1 MSNRT
6 QKSVKNMTIGMLSQ
20 LFTLWLSFVSRTV
33 FIKFLTAE
41 YLGISGLFSNVLTV
55 LSFAEL
61 GIGDAMTY
69 AMYKPVKEDNR
80 KLVNQLM
87 VVYKKAYT
95 GIAVVVGAIGLGL
108 SFFLS
113 FIIAEPPDIPES
125 LQLIFWLY
133 VVNNMAS
140 YILTYK
146 KSILIAYQ
154 ENYIVS
160 EVQQIASLIQQ
171 IAQMIVLCF
180 TKQYI
185 LYLIIQILCTILNN
199 IIISV
204 VVKKRYPWINEKD
217 GEELP
222 QEVSK
227 EIFKN
232 VKALSISKIAGV
244 VSNGSDNIIIS
255 KFVGLSSVG
264 VASNYTMIINS
275 LNGILWNGLSSLT
288 SSFGNFNVDSMI
300 GQRRKLF
307 NELFLC
313 SYWLY
318 GFMTIGIITL
328 ANSFV
333 QLWVGSNYLVPQGV
347 VLALVLITYISGV
360 NFPVYTYQSTLGMF
374 DKMKIPYVLFA
385 VFNILLSILLGKN
398 WGLFGVYIATSITR
412 LCTSEVSSGYYVYRY
427 GLKLSPLKY
436 LKKYVIYF
444 LILILNI
451 LVTNYAV
458 SLVQIAGIIGFS
470 IKVVTCTVVC
480 NAIYFVC
487 FFRTTEFRN
496 LLIRAKGLLSSRR
509 K

>member
-288 SSFGNFNVDSMI
+288 SSFGNFNVDSTI

-347 VLALVLITYISGV
+347 VLVLVLITYISGV

>member
-217 GEELP
+217 GEELQ

-288 SSFGNFNVDSMI
+288 SSFGNFNVDSTI

>member
-288 SSFGNFNVDSMI
+288 SSFGNFNVDSTI

-360 NFPVYTYQSTLGMF
+360 NFPVYTYHSTLGMF

>member
-1 MSNRT
+1 
-6 QKSVKNMTIGMLSQ
+6 MTIGMLSQ

-288 SSFGNFNVDSMI
+288 SSFGNFNVDSTI

-412 LCTSEVSSGYYVYRY
+412 LCTSEVLSGYYVYRY

>member
-1 MSNRT
+1 
-6 QKSVKNMTIGMLSQ
+6 MTIGMLSQ

-33 FIKFLTAE
+33 FVKFLTAE

-288 SSFGNFNVDSMI
+288 SSFGNFNVDSTI

>member
-204 VVKKRYPWINEKD
+204 VVKKRYPWINEKM
-217 GEELP
+217 
-222 QEVSK
+222 V
-227 EIFKN
+227 KN
-232 VKALSISKIAGV
+232 SH
-244 VSNGSDNIIIS
+244 
-255 KFVGLSSVG
+255 
-264 VASNYTMIINS
+264 
-275 LNGILWNGLSSLT
+275 
-288 SSFGNFNVDSMI
+288 
-300 GQRRKLF
+300 
-307 NELFLC
+307 
-313 SYWLY
+313 
-318 GFMTIGIITL
+318 
-328 ANSFV
+328 
-333 QLWVGSNYLVPQGV
+333 
-347 VLALVLITYISGV
+347 
-360 NFPVYTYQSTLGMF
+360 
-374 DKMKIPYVLFA
+374 
-385 VFNILLSILLGKN
+385 
-398 WGLFGVYIATSITR
+398 
-412 LCTSEVSSGYYVYRY
+412 
-427 GLKLSPLKY
+427 
-436 LKKYVIYF
+436 KKYQKRF
-444 LILILNI
+444 L
-451 LVTNYAV
+451 
-458 SLVQIAGIIGFS
+458 
-470 IKVVTCTVVC
+470 KM
-480 NAIYFVC
+480 
-487 FFRTTEFRN
+487 
-496 LLIRAKGLLSSRR
+496 
-509 K
+509 

>member
-33 FIKFLTAE
+33 FIKFLTAG

-288 SSFGNFNVDSMI
+288 SSFGNFNVDSTI

>member
-20 LFTLWLSFVSRTV
+20 LFTLLLSFVSRTV

-288 SSFGNFNVDSMI
+288 SSFGNFNVDSTI

-412 LCTSEVSSGYYVYRY
+412 LCTSEVSSGYYVYSY

>member
-1 MSNRT
+1 
-6 QKSVKNMTIGMLSQ
+6 MTIGMLSQ

-288 SSFGNFNVDSMI
+288 SSFGNFNVDSTI

-385 VFNILLSILLGKN
+385 VFNILLSILLGKK

>member
-1 MSNRT
+1 MKSRT
-6 QKSVKNMTIGMLSQ
+6 QKSARNMAVGLVSQ
-20 LFTLWLSFVSRTV
+20 VFTLLLSFVTRTF
-33 FIKFLTAE
+33 FIKLLTAE
-41 YLGISGLFSNVLTV
+41 YLGINGLFSNVLTV

-61 GIGDAMTY
+61 GIGSAMTY
-69 AMYKPVKEDNR
+69 AMYKPVKENDH
-80 KLVNQLM
+80 KLINQLM
-87 VVYKKAYT
+87 LFYKKAYT
-95 GIAVVVGAIGLGL
+95 AIAITVGIIGLIL
-108 SFFLS
+108 SFFLGY
-113 FIIAEPPDIPES
+113 IVAEPPKIPES
-125 LQLIFWLY
+125 LQVIFWLY
-133 VVNNMAS
+133 IINNMAS
-140 YILTYK
+140 YLLTYK

-154 ENYIVS
+154 EDYIIS
-160 EVQQIASLIQQ
+160 GVQQITSVVQQLLQIILLWLTRQYLIYLLIQ
-171 IAQMIVLCF
+171 IS
-180 TKQYI
+180 
-185 LYLIIQILCTILNN
+185 CTIANN
-199 IIISV
+199 VAISIIV
-204 VVKKRYPWINEKD
+204 RKRYPWLSEKD
-217 GEELP
+217 QDELP
-222 QEVSK
+222 PEVSQ
-227 EIFKN
+227 EIHKN
-232 VKALSISKIAGV
+232 IKALSVSKIAGV
-244 VSNGSDNIIIS
+244 ISNGSDNIIIS
-255 KFVGLSSVG
+255 KFVGLSAVG

-288 SSFGNFNVDSMI
+288 SSFGNFNVDSTI

>member
-288 SSFGNFNVDSMI
+288 SSFGNFNVDSTI

-333 QLWVGSNYLVPQGV
+333 PLWVGSNYLVPQGV

>member
-1 MSNRT
+1 MA
-6 QKSVKNMTIGMLSQ
+6 VGLVSQ
-20 LFTLWLSFVSRTV
+20 VFTLLLSFVTRTF
-33 FIKFLTAE
+33 FIKLLTAE
-41 YLGISGLFSNVLTV
+41 YLGINGLFSNVLTV

-61 GIGDAMTY
+61 GIGSAMTY
-69 AMYKPVKEDNR
+69 AMYKPVKENDH
-80 KLVNQLM
+80 KLINQLM
-87 VVYKKAYT
+87 LFYKKAYT
-95 GIAVVVGAIGLGL
+95 AIAITVGIIGLIL
-108 SFFLS
+108 SFFLGY
-113 FIIAEPPDIPES
+113 IVAEPPKIPES
-125 LQLIFWLY
+125 LQVIFWLY
-133 VVNNMAS
+133 IINNMAS
-140 YILTYK
+140 YLLTYK

-154 ENYIVS
+154 EDYIIS
-160 EVQQIASLIQQ
+160 GVQQITSVVQQLLQIILLWLTRQYLIYLLIQ
-171 IAQMIVLCF
+171 IS
-180 TKQYI
+180 
-185 LYLIIQILCTILNN
+185 CTIANN
-199 IIISV
+199 VAISIIV
-204 VVKKRYPWINEKD
+204 RKRYPWLSEKD
-217 GEELP
+217 QDELP
-222 QEVSK
+222 PEVSQ
-227 EIFKN
+227 EIHKN
-232 VKALSISKIAGV
+232 IKALSVSKIAGV
-244 VSNGSDNIIIS
+244 ISNGSDNIIIS
-255 KFVGLSSVG
+255 KFVGLSAVG

-288 SSFGNFNVDSMI
+288 SSFGNFNVDSTI

>member
-20 LFTLWLSFVSRTV
+20 LFTLLLSFVSRTV

-288 SSFGNFNVDSMI
+288 SSFGNFNVDSTI

-360 NFPVYTYQSTLGMF
+360 NFAVFTYQSTLGMF

>member
-288 SSFGNFNVDSMI
+288 SSFGNFNVDSTI

-385 VFNILLSILLGKN
+385 VLNILLSILLGKN

>member
-1 MSNRT
+1 
-6 QKSVKNMTIGMLSQ
+6 MTIGMLSQ

-204 VVKKRYPWINEKD
+204 VVKKRYSWINEKD

-288 SSFGNFNVDSMI
+288 SSFGNFNVDSTI

>member
-204 VVKKRYPWINEKD
+204 YIKKRYPWINEKD

-288 SSFGNFNVDSMI
+288 SSFGNFNVDSTI

>member
-6 QKSVKNMTIGMLSQ
+6 QKSVKNMTIEMLSQ
-20 LFTLWLSFVSRTV
+20 LFTLLLSFVSRTV

-288 SSFGNFNVDSMI
+288 SSFGNFNVDSTI

>member
-288 SSFGNFNVDSMI
+288 SSFGNFNVDSTI

>member
-87 VVYKKAYT
+87 VVYKKSYT

-288 SSFGNFNVDSMI
+288 SSFGNFNVDSTI

>member
-288 SSFGNFNVDSMI
+288 SSFGNFNVDSTI

-333 QLWVGSNYLVPQGV
+333 QLWVGSNYLVPQGI

>member
-146 KSILIAYQ
+146 KFILIAYQ

-288 SSFGNFNVDSMI
+288 SSFGNFNVDSTI

>member
-1 MSNRT
+1 MQTGFRT
-6 QKSVKNMTIGMLSQ
+6 NFSWKRGFSMML
-20 LFTLWLSFVSRTV
+20 
-33 FIKFLTAE
+33 LT
-41 YLGISGLFSNVLTV
+41 LFSFSVAVAQVLVRGTV
-55 LSFAEL
+55 V
-61 GIGDAMTY
+61 D
-69 AMYKPVKEDNR
+69 
-80 KLVNQLM
+80 Q
-87 VVYKKAYT
+87 T
-95 GIAVVVGAIGLGL
+95 GESVPGASIQIKGGTQGTITDLDGK
-108 SFFLS
+108 F
-113 FIIAEPPDIPES
+113 S
-125 LQLIFWLY
+125 L
-133 VVNNMAS
+133 NAPN
-140 YILTYK
+140 K

-288 SSFGNFNVDSMI
+288 SSFGNFNVDSTI

-333 QLWVGSNYLVPQGV
+333 PLWVGSNYLVPQGV

>member
-95 GIAVVVGAIGLGL
+95 GITVVVGAIGLGL

-288 SSFGNFNVDSMI
+288 SSFGNFNVDSTI

>member
-69 AMYKPVKEDNR
+69 AMYKPVKKDNR

>member
-255 KFVGLSSVG
+255 KFVELSSVG

-288 SSFGNFNVDSMI
+288 SSFGNFNVDSTI

>member
-20 LFTLWLSFVSRTV
+20 LFTLLLSFVSRTV

-95 GIAVVVGAIGLGL
+95 GITVVVGAIGLGL

-113 FIIAEPPDIPES
+113 FIIAEPPDILES

-288 SSFGNFNVDSMI
+288 SSFGNFNVDSTI

>member
-20 LFTLWLSFVSRTV
+20 LFTLLLSFVSRTV

-95 GIAVVVGAIGLGL
+95 GITVVVGAIGLGL

-171 IAQMIVLCF
+171 IAQMILLCF

-288 SSFGNFNVDSMI
+288 SSFGNFNVDSTI

>member
-288 SSFGNFNVDSMI
+288 SSFGNFNVDSTI

-412 LCTSEVSSGYYVYRY
+412 LCTSEVLSGYYVYRY